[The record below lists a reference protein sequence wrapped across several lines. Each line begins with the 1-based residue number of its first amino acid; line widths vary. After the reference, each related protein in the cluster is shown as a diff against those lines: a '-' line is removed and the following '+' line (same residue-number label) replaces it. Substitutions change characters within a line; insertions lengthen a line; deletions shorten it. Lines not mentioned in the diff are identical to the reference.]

1 MTDDLTARAR
11 LRDAAIALIAAGEKP
26 TARSVAARANV
37 SIGLIRHHF
46 GTMDGLLLTCDE
58 HVATLIRNAKNDAI
72 RGPIPNVLEVLRETG
87 QDNVLGYLAH
97 RLTDSSTA
105 IDALVDQLAD
115 DAADYMRRAIDA
127 DLLTPVPNVAAA
139 ARMLTIYSL
148 GSLVLGRH
156 LKRLLDVD
164 IAAEDIAAEPGVR
177 DYVQVQLTLF
187 ASLFTPHA
195 TPAGGA
201 TRKKGE
207 RAMNAIEVKEL
218 RKKYGSFEALK
229 GIDLKVRTGEI
240 FGFLGP
246 NGAGKSTTIRI
257 LLDEIRATGGTARL
271 LGLDSRCDAVEIHR
285 RLGYLP
291 SDLSLYPAMTGAQT
305 LRFFA
310 RLRGGVDQDYIDEL
324 RQRFDANLDKRVGE
338 LSSGNRQ
345 KVGLIAALM
354 HKPELIIMDEPNAGL
369 DPLVQHEFHQVLRE
383 IVAEGR
389 TVFLS
394 SHTLSEVQQ
403 VADRV
408 GIIRAGRLVAV
419 ENVADLR
426 SVRRVDLLLDRDAD
440 PGDFIDI
447 SGARDVTVDG
457 PRVRMAFDGELG
469 TLLDALGDHRVVD
482 LTAHDADLEEIFL
495 AFYQEQS

>member
-1 MTDDLTARAR
+1 
-11 LRDAAIALIAAGEKP
+11 
-26 TARSVAARANV
+26 
-37 SIGLIRHHF
+37 
-46 GTMDGLLLTCDE
+46 
-58 HVATLIRNAKNDAI
+58 
-72 RGPIPNVLEVLRETG
+72 
-87 QDNVLGYLAH
+87 
-97 RLTDSSTA
+97 
-105 IDALVDQLAD
+105 
-115 DAADYMRRAIDA
+115 
-127 DLLTPVPNVAAA
+127 
-139 ARMLTIYSL
+139 
-148 GSLVLGRH
+148 
-156 LKRLLDVD
+156 
-164 IAAEDIAAEPGVR
+164 
-177 DYVQVQLTLF
+177 
-187 ASLFTPHA
+187 
-195 TPAGGA
+195 
-201 TRKKGE
+201 
-207 RAMNAIEVKEL
+207 MNAIEVREL

-271 LGLDSRCDAVEIHR
+271 LGLDSRSDAVEIHR

-291 SDLSLYPAMTGAQT
+291 SDLALYPAMTGAQT

-310 RLRGGVDQDYIDEL
+310 RLRGGVDWNHVDEL

-338 LSSGNRQ
+338 LSTGNRQ

-383 IVAEGR
+383 TVAEGR

-440 PGDFIDI
+440 QRDFVRIP
-447 SGARDVTVDG
+447 GARDVTVDG

>member
-1 MTDDLTARAR
+1 
-11 LRDAAIALIAAGEKP
+11 
-26 TARSVAARANV
+26 
-37 SIGLIRHHF
+37 
-46 GTMDGLLLTCDE
+46 
-58 HVATLIRNAKNDAI
+58 
-72 RGPIPNVLEVLRETG
+72 
-87 QDNVLGYLAH
+87 
-97 RLTDSSTA
+97 
-105 IDALVDQLAD
+105 
-115 DAADYMRRAIDA
+115 
-127 DLLTPVPNVAAA
+127 
-139 ARMLTIYSL
+139 
-148 GSLVLGRH
+148 
-156 LKRLLDVD
+156 
-164 IAAEDIAAEPGVR
+164 
-177 DYVQVQLTLF
+177 
-187 ASLFTPHA
+187 
-195 TPAGGA
+195 
-201 TRKKGE
+201 
-207 RAMNAIEVKEL
+207 MNAIEVKEL

-440 PGDFIDI
+440 PGDFFRIP
-447 SGARDVTVDG
+447 GARDVTVDG

-469 TLLDALGDHRVVD
+469 TLLDALGGSRVVD
-482 LTAHDADLEEIFL
+482 LTANDADLEDIFL

>member
-1 MTDDLTARAR
+1 
-11 LRDAAIALIAAGEKP
+11 
-26 TARSVAARANV
+26 
-37 SIGLIRHHF
+37 
-46 GTMDGLLLTCDE
+46 
-58 HVATLIRNAKNDAI
+58 
-72 RGPIPNVLEVLRETG
+72 
-87 QDNVLGYLAH
+87 
-97 RLTDSSTA
+97 
-105 IDALVDQLAD
+105 
-115 DAADYMRRAIDA
+115 
-127 DLLTPVPNVAAA
+127 
-139 ARMLTIYSL
+139 
-148 GSLVLGRH
+148 
-156 LKRLLDVD
+156 
-164 IAAEDIAAEPGVR
+164 
-177 DYVQVQLTLF
+177 
-187 ASLFTPHA
+187 
-195 TPAGGA
+195 
-201 TRKKGE
+201 
-207 RAMNAIEVKEL
+207 MNAIEVREL

-229 GIDLKVRTGEI
+229 GIDLEVHTGEI

-271 LGLDSRCDAVEIHR
+271 LGLDSRRDAAAIHR

-291 SDLSLYPAMTGAQT
+291 SDLALYPAMTGAQT

-310 RLRGGVDQDYIDEL
+310 RLRGGANQDYIDEL

-383 IVAEGR
+383 IVSEGR

-426 SVRRVDLLLDRDAD
+426 SVRRVDLLLDGDAD
-440 PGDFIDI
+440 PRDFVRIP
-447 SGARDVTVDG
+447 GARDITVDG

-469 TLLDALGDHRVVD
+469 TLLSSLGGRRVVD
-482 LTAHDADLEEIFL
+482 LTAQDADLEEIFL